1 MIVNQKSVIVVAIP
15 GFGEGHPDDP
25 GSILHSAMFVV
36 RAFADEQGNFLVEEL
51 SLKRRYWTH
60 PPVNILDPDEVVQHY
75 VSDDFQVLA
84 THDEQLEVM
93 GEVIK
98 RLLKSAKD

>member
-1 MIVNQKSVIVVAIP
+1 MFVEQKSVIIVAIP
-15 GFGEGHPDDP
+15 GVGEGHPDAP

-84 THDEQLEVM
+84 TRSEQLEVM
-93 GEVIK
+93 SQVIAGLAM
-98 RLLKSAKD
+98 R